1 MISVRIIKPYMLWQY
16 PAIELWLADLA
27 KEGWRLE
34 RRNGFAFHFR
44 KSKPRN
50 VCFRFLYPIPRA
62 GNLLDV
68 ETQMLRCHAE
78 QISSGLFDPVLL
90 RMKSDIEGLH
100 KAMHIRRKEH
110 MRHFGINTLV
120 NVMFIILVVMC
131 FLMTEVVSAGEHVVL
146 LLLLLACTLCLF
158 QYLPAFIL
166 EWRSKP

>member
-16 PAIELWLADLA
+16 PTIELWLADLA

-44 KSKPRN
+44 KSEPRN
-50 VCFRFLYPIPRA
+50 VCFRFLYPIPWA

-68 ETQMLRCHAE
+68 ETQMLRCHSE

-90 RMKSDIEGLH
+90 RMKPDIEELH
-100 KAMHIRRKEH
+100 VAMHIRRKEH

-120 NVMFIILVVMC
+120 NMMFILLVVIC
-131 FLMTEVVSAGEHVVL
+131 ALMSENNSTGEHLVL
-146 LLLLLACTLCLF
+146 LLLLLASALGLF
-158 QYLPAFIL
+158 QYLPAFIM

>member
-1 MISVRIIKPYMLWQY
+1 MRIIKPYMLWQY

-44 KSKPRN
+44 KSEPRN
-50 VCFRFLYPIPRA
+50 VYFRFLYPIPWA

-90 RMKSDIEGLH
+90 RMKPDIEELH

-110 MRHFGINTLV
+110 MRHFGINALV
-120 NVMFIILVVMC
+120 NAIFILLVIVC
-131 FLMTEVVSAGEHVVL
+131 FLMTEAASTGERVL
-146 LLLLLACTLCLF
+146 LLLLLLASALGLF